1 MKKIIT
7 TTVLSV
13 AGLCLLAPTALAEK
27 SETAKRTT
35 DAGFSVSEDGTDP
48 VTPGGEDPIKP
59 DPDPVPPINGITLTH
74 APNISFG
81 TDNKISIN
89 EVNYKALREKVTV
102 TGNNVDY
109 FSPHFVQVADAS
121 GGNSEWSVSVAQ
133 RDPYL
138 LKNDKVTSS
147 LENTRI
153 RLYGNTIVG
162 DGSTE
167 QSSVDKVKK
176 VTGFVKTTG
185 ADYAAI
191 PVSSKESGSLV
202 VEAVNDTAAGV
213 NGGVSGEIIS
223 SVFEDDYKL
232 SDYYTGT
239 ASGTKGTEGRYEG
252 IQLNVPKKEAV
263 KEGTY
268 EAILDWTLTVGP

>member
-13 AGLCLLAPTALAEK
+13 AGLCLLAPTALAESK
-27 SETAKRTT
+27 TGERTT
-35 DAGFSVSEDGTDP
+35 DAGFATSGDGTDP

-59 DPDPVPPINGITLTH
+59 DPKPVPPINGITLTH

-102 TGNNVDY
+102 TGNNIDY

-121 GGNSEWSVSVAQ
+121 GKNSEWSVSVAQ
-133 RDPYL
+133 KDPYK
-138 LKNDKVTSS
+138 LKAGTSS

-176 VTGFVKTTG
+176 VTGFAKAAG
-185 ADYAAI
+185 KDYASI
-191 PVSSKESGSLV
+191 PVASKGESALV
-202 VEAVNDTAAGV
+202 VEEVKDTAGGA

-223 SVFEDDYKL
+223 SVFEADYKL

-239 ASGTKGTEGRYEG
+239 AAGTKGTEGRYDG
-252 IQLNVPKKEAV
+252 IQLNVPKKEEV

-268 EAILDWTLTVGP
+268 EAILDWTLTVAP